1 MDKKK
6 SLPRLSDIAKN
17 KENPFVEQA
26 LEQINNNIVK
36 RYKTASKTGEK
47 AILRAVDDS
56 GEILGHTTFIRQIEV
71 DEEQFAKFYLSNFSS
86 FFDVTKSSMRVFGYI
101 LKQLKPKNDK
111 FYFMIDDCMEDTGYS
126 KPTIYKA
133 LAELISLEII
143 ARGPHDII
151 YFINPMVVFNGDRV
165 TFAKTYV
172 KKRKVPQ
179 VDPNQGTLLLYPDL
193 TEESQS

>member
-1 MDKKK
+1 MKEKKN
-6 SLPRLSDIAKN
+6 LPKLSDIAKN
-17 KENPFVEQA
+17 KENPFLEQA
-26 LEQINNNIVK
+26 IDQINNNIVK

-47 AILRAVDDS
+47 AILKAVDND

-71 DEEQFAKFYLSNFSS
+71 DEQQFTKFYLSNFSS
-86 FFDVTKSSMRVFGYI
+86 FFDVSNSSMRVFGYI

-111 FYFMIDDCMEDTGYS
+111 FYFMIEDCIEETNYS

-133 LAELISLEII
+133 LAELIAMEII

-172 KKRKVPQ
+172 RKKSKDI
-179 VDPNQGTLLLYPDL
+179 DPNQTQLSLD
-193 TEESQS
+193 